1 MFPKRSNIQKPSFN
15 LALGTKVAVL
25 KLDSV
30 MAQFQSVDCTYY
42 DGDEKCVAKSYVDD
56 IYMLFNQQRLL
67 SCGKDT
73 IQAWLNTLQP
83 RSDALSEL
91 RKKCTDEQ
99 LMQIC
104 KSRYI
109 QSPSELLAW
118 SEYLNANYE
127 QIVGDIKSQVVQSQH
142 KADEPVS
149 SQSPA
154 QSE

>member
-1 MFPKRSNIQKPSFN
+1 MFAKRSNIQKPVFN

-25 KLDSV
+25 KLDSI

-67 SCGKDT
+67 SCGNDT

-99 LMQIC
+99 LIQIC

-127 QIVGDIKSQVVQSQH
+127 QIVGDIRSSLEQSKQ
-142 KADEPVS
+142 EPVVTEPAKS
-149 SQSPA
+149 SA